1 MRKVSFQQIRASNP
15 PAEVWRRLIGLGK
28 SEADDFEVTI
38 HDILRIE
45 GLDDALWCLRV
56 WPEYAN
62 KWRIL
67 AVRFARQVEYLMTD
81 KRSVEALDVA
91 ERYANGNATDSELW
105 AARAA
110 AEDAV
115 GDAEGITEWDAARA
129 ARAAVGGDGG
139 ATVWDAGEA
148 AMDAEGDAVGSDGD
162 AAWGAARAAWKRQRE
177 LLTEMIKEIET
188 EACTAGDIK

>member
-139 ATVWDAGEA
+139 
-148 AMDAEGDAVGSDGD
+148 SDGD